1 MNRASAPDC
10 GNLSVQ
16 VAGNALT
23 LPSRAFYELAHGDT
37 VSDHPVST
45 AVRAGAI
52 PTLGPFPGDGGDLS
66 GGPFRIDETGL
77 TRSCSSAVQTP
88 TGQDHA
94 TQREDC
100 DAAASDTAP
109 ERTERSDD
117 ADRGQAARKL
127 IRLPRRAEQQFAAH
141 RDFSIDQLDS
151 ECRESLKLTLRPAE
165 FNPAVS

>member
-45 AVRAGAI
+45 AVRAARYRRWDHFLARAVTCPAGHFASTK
-52 PTLGPFPGDGGDLS
+52 PDLYAAV
-66 GGPFRIDETGL
+66 
-77 TRSCSSAVQTP
+77 AVQTP

-127 IRLPRRAEQQFAAH
+127 IRLPRCAEQQFAAH